1 MSNTAAKQTK
11 QDFRNNSGELNFN
24 IQRHLGVLST
34 SKSGWTKEVNLVS
47 WNDRPGKLD
56 IRDWNPEHEK
66 MGKGLTLNGSEV
78 AYLTDILKD
87 FDIAEAGI

>member
-1 MSNTAAKQTK
+1 MSNSENQKNNQN
-11 QDFRNNSGELNFN
+11 FRSNSGELNFR
-24 IQRHLGVLST
+24 IQKHLGILST
-34 SKSGWTKEVNLVS
+34 GKSGWTKEVNLVS

-66 MGKGLTLNGSEV
+66 MGKGLTFNGSEV
-78 AYLTDILKD
+78 AYLKDILKN